1 MLRGIVVYFWV
12 DRFRRKLAY
21 WEVSINLVF
30 SICLFL
36 NSVLF
41 FNLLL
46 LYYFIDRKRI
56 DLLKLGF

>member
-30 SICLFL
+30 SIYWFL